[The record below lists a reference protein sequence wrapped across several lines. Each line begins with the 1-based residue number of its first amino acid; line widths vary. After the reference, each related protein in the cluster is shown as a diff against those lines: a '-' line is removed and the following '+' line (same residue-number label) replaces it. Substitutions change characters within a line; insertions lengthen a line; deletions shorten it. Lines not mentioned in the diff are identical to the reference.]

1 MKTKRILCVI
11 LALCMILPLFS
22 SMSVFADIT
31 KDTTWQ
37 YCVEIYIASDDHA
50 EAKGTSEAILAT
62 LSFEGGDVSGKLSG
76 CNKKNKSVYTQWL
89 STTNAPWT
97 INKVTLKNVCSDA
110 LEAHYIGITAK
121 SNSTQ
126 FGSGTEYQLLD
137 YYPSGAKDNK
147 KGGKWIGGKH
157 PNTYEIN
164 ITDAKRKITSTGNFN
179 DLAKDIHLNV
189 SDASNTT
196 AVETWWNSMVK
207 DQYSQNAIAI
217 TSSYGYNA
225 MCEGSAPTMEITNVS
240 GTAAKS
246 KKSLQISDLKG
257 FGIEAVNDTANKR
270 LGYKYT
276 PGKLF
281 GKMADYGIGSF
292 DVTFSLKFPDKTATT
307 TKFDITVKFTRD
319 VFTFSSVNFRKAHYI
334 YSSDQYYNRAVSDGV
349 INMSKERTVYAKA
362 TIDTSTAY
370 NHISSSMLEGKSLTY
385 DDAYLLTTDSSGNDV
400 RIYPPES
407 EINTNENGKKY
418 TTIKNGAIELGFD
431 YADGFD
437 SDNNGLKFI
446 VEGGS
451 ITDGN
456 AEYLLWDETN
466 KKNGYEIYNSNVK
479 IDAKAPDM
487 TITVDGDFDS
497 DKWYKYVTLNITPN
511 ESVYKKGSA
520 MYTQYGDSWANV
532 TTAQTKD
539 SKKDL
544 AQMELVGK
552 GQGNWLWG
560 AISQK
565 IYKFNHDP
573 NAANKAGLQTFL
585 TQDIPAAKNSAQSVT
600 IELSDAVEGEYDLVI
615 TGEDVAGNALKKVYS
630 PLKLDNKPPEVA
642 VIKEEQGIKT
652 SDTGNI
658 TNKYYMKISDASGT
672 GRIYYMF
679 TEKSFADAIKI
690 PLEGNTVDYSSN
702 EEYTTLTDKW
712 KFLDQ
717 KDIAEGKGNVAAL
730 TIGDGETFNGRLV
743 YFAVD
748 SCENKSDFSQINNIS
763 IKNESTAYT
772 INPTGVSVPQKSY
785 DITVLSG
792 NNTISYRWRKTLAE
806 SGSEYLFEEY
816 RPYQNSIDTKNDEET
831 KNLNGQYTLELKIV
845 TPEKTA
851 TINPT
856 ADYYFDNEGPEI
868 TVEVPS
874 NVNYQA
880 SQNLKVRA
888 DDKTGVGAEGTTA
901 QIVNPDGS
909 EIEGGSANNLTVE
922 NGMVSYSYPVSGLEN
937 GAYALKVEATDIIG
951 NKSELCSDSFFI
963 RKSAPVGDVSA
974 VSQYSHLGEP
984 LISNDREFTVNFD
997 IKETFKNPSYAAKQI
1012 LYYRAGTSADEYGQW
1027 TKVGEMNVGN
1037 DGFYLNTDVCVQ
1049 GLALNEGENTLYVQ
1063 TMICPDGI
1071 STANINFDCVNQ
1083 STATVYL
1090 DKTAPKARLA
1100 IDDIH
1105 TTQPIEGR
1113 LIASDDIS
1121 DVLTAECNDENVQ
1134 IGEYANGM
1142 FDITV
1147 SKNVDTV
1154 ISVFDEAKNKCDV
1167 KLTITGIDSEAP
1179 TAYITVSE
1187 KNTGERIDALATVTV
1202 YGMKDVS
1209 SEFSDKYMFA
1219 LIPADEYSGGD
1230 IPEQYFK
1237 EKLDDSVTF
1246 NVTKVREEKTQW
1258 DDETNNT
1265 YSVEIAGAS
1274 GEWYIGVRCE
1284 DSLGNGTDI
1293 VFTDNPITTKD
1304 AELTCDYSV
1313 SPEKAEE
1320 KAVVT
1325 AKFNVP
1331 VYVLA
1336 QDKIVDTGDEDNF
1349 ELAQQWA
1356 LTYSDKASFT
1366 ISKDEFENESAKTYT
1381 LYTVDDLGRE
1391 KSFEITV
1398 TKDTDVTFGA
1408 AGELVTSIA
1417 KKESIDTPISD
1428 GEMICA
1434 ANINEPYVLIVE
1446 PINSDTLLLPEKSL
1460 EDMTYDYLYRTVN
1473 GLHFNAEASGAYA
1486 FGAAGD
1492 DGGFVEWYD
1501 YDNIIGYTKLVYD
1514 IEQLELDGY
1523 DVVTYSEETERI
1535 LHVRA
1540 FNIANDPSDPDNV
1553 SDKYLV
1559 VSDIDNTAPSVTW
1572 TANPEVLTSG
1582 VEEIDG
1588 ELYDTWIKHPTPGD
1602 VTFTLSGQDK
1612 ESGIEKITA
1621 LIYTDEE
1628 GLEQEITVQPDENGY
1643 WSWDGSDF
1651 PITVYKED
1659 GDGNLQPVKID
1670 GIPVTIECYDDG
1682 DKYGVKILKYTFTD
1696 EVDLTK
1702 MAGFAVGCFENTLGA
1717 VATPEIGNWESGI
1730 TTEGI
1735 IYKMP
1740 IEEDT
1745 DYKVVYK
1752 DENGNEITDFE
1763 NTYLNSVY
1771 ATVEILERGTQ
1782 RNLYVANNGG
1792 KTEKWLNSYQ
1802 TSFEFKLKDKYGYE
1816 ANVPVKWENIDTTA
1830 GTLEYSLST
1839 EQKTNTPITVTITAE
1854 DAESGVDT
1862 VTLGGAADVVL
1873 KKGENNV
1880 YTGTVSKNG
1889 TYSIEMYDKA
1899 GNRTAKSFNISNY
1912 SDTVPEASVVYSCGN
1927 VQWTEDTELYTSHA
1941 VTASITFTKPN
1952 VKITNIE
1959 PIGLTS
1965 SDYAVNYGSSAITFT
1980 KSGSLGIYF
1989 EDDYGN
1995 TNTTVIAVGNI
2006 DKTPPKAE
2014 PVIKAASDLSAVEI
2028 SFNKLTDLGSK
2039 MDVNRSEKDIYV
2051 SYGGVVKPIADEN
2064 GNKNSFTF
2072 CENGSYTFKV
2082 YDNDGLA
2089 SYVDVTFDDID
2100 KKAPVITEIKW
2111 HYEYEEFDEETKTW
2125 VTKTSEK
2132 TFAPTAGTV
2141 GYRIGTD
2148 SGVTN
2153 GDVTVTVTTDTP
2165 TRIIGSDEEYDNV
2178 LEKVYSQNGLFMFD
2192 AEKKNGMMTSY
2203 GVDVQVIDKTPPII
2217 DLYDMSEM
2225 IFYENSAIGEP
2236 FSKDLLKY
2244 SAYDMFHNKKTDLT
2258 DKVEIDWGEFNPDNF
2273 EANTFDSSKPYTI
2286 TYKVSDAAHNTTEA
2300 RRTIRLVGIY
2310 DTVVLVNGELP
2321 DFTGRKTVSGD
2332 SVKLSLKNFS
2342 GTAYVQYKKGVQ
2354 TMGQMKKDGEV
2365 LTATAQGEYE
2375 LTGLSDGWYTFYVQT
2390 DKRDYFI
2397 ICVYISN

>member
-1 MKTKRILCVI
+1 MKTRRILCMI

-31 KDTTWQ
+31 RDTTWQ
-37 YCVEIYIASDDHA
+37 YRVEIYIASDDHA

-110 LEAHYIGITAK
+110 LEAHYIGIKAK

-126 FGSGTEYQLLD
+126 FGSGTEYSLLD

-157 PNTYEIN
+157 PNPYEIN
-164 ITDAKRKITSTGNFN
+164 ISDAKRKITSTGDFT
-179 DLAKDIHLNV
+179 DLAKDIHLKV
-189 SDASNTT
+189 SDAANTT

-207 DQYSQNAIAI
+207 DQYSQNAIGI
-217 TSSYGYNA
+217 TSAYGYNA

-246 KKSLQISDLKG
+246 LKSIQIGDLKG
-257 FGIEAVNDTANKR
+257 FGIEAVNDTKNKR
-270 LGYKYT
+270 VGYKYT

-281 GKMADYGIGSF
+281 EKMADYGIGSF
-292 DVTFSLKFPDKTATT
+292 EVTFSLKFPDKTATT
-307 TKFDITVKFTRD
+307 TKFDVKVKFTRD
-319 VFTFSSVNFRKAHYI
+319 VFTFLSVNFKNAHYI
-334 YSSDQYYNRAVSDGV
+334 YSSDRYYNRAVSDG
-349 INMSKERTVYAKA
+349 IMNMQKERTVYVKA
-362 TIDTSTAY
+362 TIDTTTAY
-370 NHISSSMLEGKSLTY
+370 NHLDRQKLEGKRLTY
-385 DDAYLLTTDSSGNDV
+385 DDAYLLTKDSSGNEM
-400 RIYPPES
+400 RIKQPDS
-407 EINTNENGKKY
+407 EIKTDANGKKY
-418 TTIKNGAIELGFD
+418 TEITNGAIELGFD
-431 YADGFD
+431 YNDGFD

-456 AEYLLWDETN
+456 AQYLLWDEAN
-466 KKNGYEIYNSNVK
+466 KKNGYETYNSTVK

-487 TITVDGDFDS
+487 TITADGDFDS

-511 ESVYKKGSA
+511 ESIYKKGSA
-520 MYTQYGDSWANV
+520 IYMQYGDSWTNV
-532 TTAQTKD
+532 TNAQTKD
-539 SKKDL
+539 SQKDL

-552 GQGNWLWG
+552 GQGNLLWG
-560 AISQK
+560 AVSQK

-573 NAANKAGLQTFL
+573 NAANKAGLQTYL
-585 TQDIPAAKNSAQSVT
+585 TQDIPAAKDSTQSVT
-600 IELSDAVEGEYDLVI
+600 IELSDAVEGEYDLLI
-615 TGEDVAGNALKKVYS
+615 TGEDVAGNVLKKVYS

-642 VIKEEQGIKT
+642 VIKEEQGVKT

-679 TEKSFADAIKI
+679 TEKSYADAIKI
-690 PLEGNTVDYSSN
+690 PTEGNTVDYSSN

-730 TIGDGETFNGRLV
+730 TIGDGEEFNGRLV

-748 SCENKSDFSQINNIS
+748 SCENKSDFSQINNIA

-772 INPTGVSVPQKSY
+772 ISPMGVSVPQKSY

-792 NNTISYRWRKTLAE
+792 NNAISYRWRKTLAE
-806 SGSEYLFEEY
+806 SGNEYLFEEY
-816 RPYQNSIDTKNDEET
+816 RPYKNSIDTQNDEET

-868 TVEVPS
+868 KIEVPT
-874 NVNYQA
+874 NANYRA
-880 SQNLKVRA
+880 SQSLKINA
-888 DDKTGVGAEGTTA
+888 TDSSGVDSEGVTA
-901 QIVNPDGS
+901 QTVNPDGS
-909 EIEGGSANNLTVE
+909 TIEGSMPNSVAVE
-922 NGMVSYSYPVSGLEN
+922 DAIVSYTYFVTEPQN
-937 GAYALKVEATDIIG
+937 GAYALKVEAADIIG
-951 NKSELCSDSFFI
+951 NKSELCSDPFFI
-963 RKSAPVGDVSA
+963 RNAAPEGDITVKA
-974 VSQYSHLGEP
+974 PYTLLGEP
-984 LISNDREFTVNFD
+984 LISDDKEITISFD
-997 IKETFKNPSYAAKQI
+997 IKETFKNPSYASTQM

-1071 STANINFDCVNQ
+1071 GSANIDFDCVKQ
-1083 STATVYL
+1083 STAAVYL

-1100 IDDIH
+1100 TDDIH
-1105 TTQPIEGR
+1105 TTQPIEGK
-1113 LIASDDIS
+1113 LIAADDIS
-1121 DVLTAECNDENVQ
+1121 DILTAECDDENVQ
-1134 IGEYANGM
+1134 IGEYESGM

-1147 SKNVDTV
+1147 LKNVDTL
-1154 ISVFDEAKNKCDV
+1154 ISVFDEAQNRCDI
-1167 KLTITGIDSEAP
+1167 KLTITGIDNEAP
-1179 TAYITVSE
+1179 TAEIATSG
-1187 KNTGERIDALATVTV
+1187 KNTGARLDAAATVTV

-1209 SEFSDKYMFA
+1209 SENSDKYMFA
-1219 LIPADEYSGGD
+1219 LIPTSEYSGGD

-1237 EKLDDSVTF
+1237 ENLDGSVTF
-1246 NVTKVREEKTQW
+1246 NVTKLREEKTKW
-1258 DDETNNT
+1258 EDETDNT
-1265 YSVEIAGAS
+1265 YSVEIAGAD

-1293 VFTDNPITTKD
+1293 VFTDNPLTAKD
-1304 AELTCDYSV
+1304 AELSCNYSV

-1331 VYVLA
+1331 VYTLP
-1336 QDKIVDTGDEDNF
+1336 QDKIVNTGDADNF

-1356 LTYSDKASFT
+1356 MTYSDKASFT
-1366 ISKDEFENESAKTYT
+1366 ISKDEFENVSAKTYT

-1391 KSFEITV
+1391 KSFDITV

-1408 AGELVTSIA
+1408 SGELVTSIA
-1417 KKESIDTPISD
+1417 KKGSIDTPIT
-1428 GEMICA
+1428 EMICA
-1434 ANINEPYVLIVE
+1434 ANINEPYVLVVE

-1460 EDMTYDYLYRTVN
+1460 EDMMYDYSYRTVN

-1486 FGAAGD
+1486 FGASGD
-1492 DGGFVEWYD
+1492 DGGIVEWYD
-1501 YDNIIGYTKLVYD
+1501 YDSIIGYTKLVYD

-1523 DVVTYSEETERI
+1523 DVVTYSEATERI

-1540 FNIANDPSDPDNV
+1540 FNIANDPSNPDNV

-1559 VSDIDNTAPSVTW
+1559 VSNIDNTAPSVTW
-1572 TANPEVLTSG
+1572 SANPEVLTRG
-1582 VEEIDG
+1582 IEEIDG
-1588 ELYDTWIKHPTPGD
+1588 ELYETWIKHPTPGN
-1602 VTFTLSGQDK
+1602 VEFTLFGQDK

-1621 LIYTDEE
+1621 LIYTDDND
-1628 GLEQEITVQPDENGY
+1628 LEQEITVQPDENGY
-1643 WSWDGSDF
+1643 WSWDGSNVR
-1651 PITVYKED
+1651 ITAYKED
-1659 GDGNLQPVKID
+1659 EDGNLQLVTLD
-1670 GIPVTIECYDDG
+1670 GIPLTIECYDDG
-1682 DKYGVKILKYTFTD
+1682 DKYGIKVLKYTFTD
-1696 EVDLTK
+1696 AFDLTK
-1702 MAGFAVGCFENTLGA
+1702 MSGFAVGCFENTLGA
-1717 VATPEIGNWESGI
+1717 VATPQIGNWESGI
-1730 TTEGI
+1730 STVGI

-1740 IEEDT
+1740 IEENK

-1752 DENGNEITDFE
+1752 DENGNEITDLE
-1763 NTYLNSVY
+1763 NTYLNSVC
-1771 ATVEILERGTQ
+1771 ASVEILERGEQ
-1782 RNLYVANNGG
+1782 RDLYIANNGG
-1792 KTEKWLNSYQ
+1792 KAEKWLDIYQ

-1816 ANVPVKWENIDTTA
+1816 AYAPVSWDNIDTTP
-1830 GTLEYSLST
+1830 GDVEYTLSAT
-1839 EQKTNTPITVTITAE
+1839 QKTNTPITVTITAE
-1854 DAESGVDT
+1854 DSESGVGSI
-1862 VTLGGAADVVL
+1862 TLGGAADVAL
-1873 KKGENNV
+1873 TKGENGA
-1880 YTGTVSKNG
+1880 YTGTISQNG
-1889 TYSIEMYDKA
+1889 TYRIEMYDKA
-1899 GNRTAKSFNISNY
+1899 GNRTAKSFTIDNY
-1912 SDTVPEASVVYSCGN
+1912 SDTIPEASVVYSCGAE
-1927 VQWTEDTELYTSHA
+1927 QWTEDTDFYTSQA
-1941 VTASITFTKPN
+1941 VTATLTFTKPN
-1952 VKITNIE
+1952 VRITNIE
-1959 PIGLTS
+1959 PIGLS
-1965 SDYAVNYGSSAITFT
+1965 ASDYAVNYGSSVITFT
-1980 KSGSLGIYF
+1980 KSGSLGVYF

-1995 TNTTVIAVGNI
+1995 SNATLIAVGNI
-2006 DKTPPKAE
+2006 DFTPPTAE
-2014 PVIKAASDLSAVEI
+2014 PIITLAEDLSAVEVR
-2028 SFNKLTDLGSK
+2028 FNKLTDLGSK
-2039 MDVNRSEKDIYV
+2039 MDINRTEQDIYV

-2064 GNKNSFTF
+2064 GTKNSFIF
-2072 CENGSYTFKV
+2072 RANGSYTFKV
-2082 YDNDGLA
+2082 YDNNGLV
-2089 SYVDVTFDDID
+2089 SYVDVTLDKID
-2100 KKAPVITEIKW
+2100 TKAPVITQVKW
-2111 HYEYEEFDEETKTW
+2111 YYEYEEFDEQTKAW

-2132 TFAPTAGTV
+2132 TFAPTDGTV

-2165 TRIIGSDEEYDNV
+2165 TRIVGSTEEYNTAV
-2178 LEKVYSQNGLFMFD
+2178 EKAYGQNGLFMFD
-2192 AEKKNGMMTSY
+2192 MEKQNGMMTSY

-2225 IFYENSAIGEP
+2225 VFYENSAIGEP
-2236 FSKDLLKY
+2236 FAKDLLKY
-2244 SAYDMFHNKKTDLT
+2244 GAYDMFHNNKTDLT
-2258 DKVEIDWGEFNPDNF
+2258 DKVEIDWGGFDPDNF
-2273 EANTFDSSKPYTI
+2273 AANTFDSSKPYTI
-2286 TYKVSDAAHNTTEA
+2286 TYRVSDAAHNITEA
-2300 RRTIRLVGIY
+2300 RRTIRLVGMY

-2332 SVKLSLKNFS
+2332 SVTLSLKNFS
-2342 GTAYVQYKKGVQ
+2342 GTSYVRYQKGVQ
-2354 TMGQMKKDGEV
+2354 TMGQMKKSGEV

-2375 LTGLSDGWYTFYVQT
+2375 LSGLSDGWYTFYVQT